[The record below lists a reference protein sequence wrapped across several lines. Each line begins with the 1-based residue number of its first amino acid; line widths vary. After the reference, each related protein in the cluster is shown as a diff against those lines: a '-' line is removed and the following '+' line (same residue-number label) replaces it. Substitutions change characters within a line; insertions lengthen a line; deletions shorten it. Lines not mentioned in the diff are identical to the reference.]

1 MTVIPRS
8 YTFCIIFFIRNGEGR
23 KKTGYKSK
31 TLNPVFNEIFS
42 FQLDHSRIADTK
54 LRVAV
59 WDHDFFGED
68 DFNGEGVV
76 DLSAI
81 SLNAGTHTDWFML
94 QLAVCYN
101 FYYK

>member
-1 MTVIPRS
+1 MHN
-8 YTFCIIFFIRNGEGR
+8 FFIRNGEGQ
-23 KKTGYKSK
+23 KKTEYKSK
-31 TLNPVFNEIFS
+31 TLNPVFS

-54 LRVAV
+54 QRVAV

-81 SLNAGTHTDWFML
+81 SLNSGTHTDWFML
-94 QLAVCYN
+94 QLAVCYY